1 MTHRVRTL
9 LVDDEPLANQYLAR
23 LLAAHPEILIVGV
36 ATSVT
41 EAREQLASL
50 RPLLV
55 FLDVEMGG
63 ASGFAL
69 FDSLAGD
76 TQFIMVTAH
85 AKYALQAFDVD
96 ATDYL
101 LKPVRGER
109 LAEALRRAGAIG
121 GVAAALSIEDSVVLR
136 DGARL
141 VAIAL
146 RDIGYVASED
156 DYSRVHSRGRKSLL
170 VHKRMRE
177 WETLLPPDAFARLD
191 RSLFV
196 QVAKIAAVETRSRN
210 EGLLHWRDG
219 SEAIVVGRTALAAA
233 RTLML
238 NR

>member
-1 MTHRVRTL
+1 MTIRVRTL

-23 LLAAHPEILIVGV
+23 LLAAHPEIQIVGI
-36 ATSVT
+36 ASSVI
-41 EAREQLASL
+41 EAREQLQSL
-50 RPLLV
+50 RPSLV

-63 ASGFAL
+63 TSGFAL
-69 FDSLAGD
+69 LDCLAEQ

-101 LKPVRGER
+101 LKPVRAER
-109 LAEALRRAGAIG
+109 LAEALKRAGAIG
-121 GVAAALSIEDSVVLR
+121 GTAAPLTMEDSVALR
-136 DGARL
+136 DGSRL

-146 RDIGYVASED
+146 RDICYVAAED

-177 WETLLPPDAFARLD
+177 WEALLPPDSFARLD

-196 QVAKIAAVETRSRN
+196 QVVKLASVETRSRN
-210 EGLLHWRDG
+210 EGVLHWLDG
-219 SEAIVVGRTALAAA
+219 REATVVGRTALAAA
-233 RTLML
+233 RALL
-238 NR
+238 LKR